1 METSDYEPN
10 LDVLSSPI
18 DKLIQEYPKEF
29 DKYRLDEIVV
39 GAISSPVSVRTY
51 SQRIAA

>member
-10 LDVLSSPI
+10 LDVLSSSV

-39 GAISSPVSVRTY
+39 GAISAPVSICVFM
-51 SQRIAA
+51 IEK